1 MRIVFDDISLT
12 QAGAAGGYYYNV
24 YLNLPDRFD
33 TDTAR
38 QQNLLGTFGAFE
50 IAGASH
56 HGMVMLDYPA
66 TASLLKSGNGAS
78 RDYYVT
84 LERVNGPNAPQGAVI
99 SVGEIRVELSTEPAY
114 IVSPARS
121 RAPTDAPY

>member
-1 MRIVFDDISLT
+1 
-12 QAGAAGGYYYNV
+12 
-24 YLNLPDRFD
+24 
-33 TDTAR
+33 
-38 QQNLLGTFGAFE
+38 
-50 IAGASH
+50 
-56 HGMVMLDYPA
+56 
-66 TASLLKSGNGAS
+66 LLKSGNGAS